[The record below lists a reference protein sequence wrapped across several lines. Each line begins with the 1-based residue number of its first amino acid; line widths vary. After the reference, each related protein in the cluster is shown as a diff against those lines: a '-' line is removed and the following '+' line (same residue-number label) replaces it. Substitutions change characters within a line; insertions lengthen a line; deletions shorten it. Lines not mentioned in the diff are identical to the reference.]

1 MRDVYKFEHFV
12 FLPDDKFK
20 ERWELM
26 ITFLLLFTAIITP
39 YRIAFFTTDDI
50 AWTCVDYLT
59 DSLFTIDIIVCF
71 FSAYESAN
79 DELIHDRK
87 VIAKTYLKSWFTVDV
102 LSIMPI
108 SAFINNTSDFTSLA
122 RLARLPRLYRLI
134 KMFKMSRLLK
144 VIKERNTLSKYLGD
158 FMKISIGFE
167 RLAFFVLM
175 FAILAHIASCMW
187 VIIASLEEDQYETWI
202 FLADL

>member
-12 FLPDDKFK
+12 LLPDDKFK
-20 ERWELM
+20 ERWEIM
-26 ITFLLLFTAIITP
+26 ITMLLLFTAIVTP

-50 AWTCVDYLT
+50 TWTVVDYFT
-59 DSLFTIDIIVCF
+59 DVLFGIDIVVNF
-71 FSAYESAN
+71 FSAFESAN
-79 DELIHDRK
+79 DELIHNRR
-87 VIAKTYLKSWFTVDV
+87 VIARTYLKSWFAVDI
-102 LSIMPI
+102 LSILPV
-108 SAFINNTSDFTSLA
+108 SAFVNNSSDYTSLA

-158 FMKISIGFE
+158 VMKISVSFE

-175 FAILAHIASCMW
+175 FAILAHITSCMW
-187 VIIASLEEDQYETWI
+187 VIIASLEEE
-202 FLADL
+202 